1 MNEQSPELQKAPY
14 KHYDELNLFETRI
27 DISMSMGLLDD
38 VLTVRD
44 EQGNCPI
51 VVALGEEKLYFLVER
66 VKAIGGC
73 ANILIKMGDQ
83 VTMIASEHFNGGTS
97 DAEDLSDISE
107 WENGDTTIAMFVTY
121 LRTKPNGVIMP
132 RSLPKDPK
140 QKCCWEKNQ
149 YQWNR
154 SRHLSESLQTKPP
167 RRSQSDRGGFV
178 FRA

>member
-97 DAEDLSDISE
+97 DAEDLSDISDILE
-107 WENGDTTIAMFVTY
+107 GIDG
-121 LRTKPNGVIMP
+121 P
-132 RSLPKDPK
+132 
-140 QKCCWEKNQ
+140 
-149 YQWNR
+149 
-154 SRHLSESLQTKPP
+154 
-167 RRSQSDRGGFV
+167 SQL
-178 FRA
+178 

>member
-1 MNEQSPELQKAPY
+1 MNEQSPELQKVPY

-132 RSLPKDPK
+132 RSLPKGPETK
-140 QKCCWEKNQ
+140 MLLGEKPV
-149 YQWNR
+149 
-154 SRHLSESLQTKPP
+154 SMESIPAL
-167 RRSQSDRGGFV
+167 V
-178 FRA
+178 